1 MTIRLKEQNLQEPVS
16 KHIRKDFIV
25 LRQDETVQRAIAS
38 LRKHATAGEI
48 LYLYVIDDKSCL
60 VGIVPVRALLT
71 AEPKTQISSIMTPS
85 PISILSTDTVF
96 RACELFTEH
105 HFLALP
111 VVDSENKIIG
121 IVDINLFTDEVVNSA
136 RLRQASNVFQ
146 LIGVHISLGKSIS
159 SWAGFKSRFPWLL
172 CNLSSGLVCAFIA
185 SRYEMLISEIAILA
199 MFITVVLAM
208 AESVSIQS
216 MTLTVQ
222 VLLQKQVTF
231 RRIITGIRKEFYIST
246 MIGAVSGIVVGSVV
260 FLWKGNLLQGFSI
273 AVSILLAIV
282 TACLL
287 GVLLPTLVRALKV
300 DPKIAAGPIVLATAD
315 ITTLL
320 FYFTIAN
327 WLLGQN

>member
-1 MTIRLKEQNLQEPVS
+1 MTIRLKEHNLREPVS
-16 KHIRKDFIV
+16 EHLRKDFIV
-25 LRQDETVQRAIAS
+25 LRQSETVQQAIAS

-96 RACELFTEH
+96 RACELFIEH

-111 VVDSENKIIG
+111 VVDNENKIIG

-199 MFITVVLAM
+199 MFIAVVLAM

-216 MTLTVQ
+216 MTLTLQ
-222 VLLQKQVTF
+222 VLLSHQVTF
-231 RRIITGIRKEFYIST
+231 RRIMAGIRKEFYISAL
-246 MIGAVSGIVVGSVV
+246 IGAVSGFVVGSVV
-260 FLWKGNLLQGFSI
+260 FLWKGNLLQGVSI
-273 AVSILLAIV
+273 AVSILLAII
-282 TACLL
+282 TACFL
-287 GVLLPTLVRALKV
+287 GVLVPTLIRTFRV

-315 ITTLL
+315 IVTLL
-320 FYFTIAN
+320 FYFTVAN
-327 WLLGQN
+327 WLLG

>member
-16 KHIRKDFIV
+16 RHIRRDFIA
-25 LRQDETVQRAIAS
+25 LRQDETVQHAIAS

-48 LYLYVIDDKSCL
+48 LYLYVIDDQSRL

-71 AEPKTQISSIMTPS
+71 AEPKIQISSIMTPS

-105 HFLALP
+105 RFLALP
-111 VVDSENKIIG
+111 VVDSDSKIAG

-172 CNLSSGLVCAFIA
+172 CNLSSGLVCALIA
-185 SRYEMLISEIAILA
+185 SSYELLISKIAILA

-222 VLLQKQVTF
+222 VLLQQQVTF
-231 RRIITGIRKEFYIST
+231 RRIITGIRKEFFISAL
-246 MIGAVSGIVVGSVV
+246 IGAVSGIVVGGVA
-260 FLWKGNLLQGFSI
+260 FLWKGNLLQGVSI
-273 AVSILLAIV
+273 AVSILFAIV

-300 DPKIAAGPIVLATAD
+300 DPKIASGPIVLATAD
-315 ITTLL
+315 IATLL
-320 FYFTIAN
+320 FYFTTAN
-327 WLLGQN
+327 WLLG

>member
-1 MTIRLKEQNLQEPVS
+1 MTIRLKEQNLREPVS
-16 KHIRKDFIV
+16 NHIRKDFIV
-25 LRQDETVQRAIAS
+25 LRRDETVRHAIAT

-48 LYLYVIDDKSCL
+48 LYLYVTDDQSRL
-60 VGIVPVRALLT
+60 VGVVPVRALLT
-71 AEPKTQISSIMTPS
+71 AEPTTQISSIMAPS
-85 PISILSTDTVF
+85 PVSILSTDSVF

-222 VLLQKQVTF
+222 VLLSHQVTF
-231 RRIITGIRKEFYIST
+231 RRIIAGIRKELYIST
-246 MIGAVSGIVVGSVV
+246 LIGAVSGIVVGSVA
-260 FLWKGNLLQGFSI
+260 FLWKSNLLQGISI
-273 AVSILLAIV
+273 AVSILFAIV

-300 DPKIAAGPIVLATAD
+300 DPKIASGPIVLATAD
-315 ITTLL
+315 IATLL
-320 FYFTIAN
+320 FYFTVAN
-327 WLLGQN
+327 WLLG